1 MLAAR
6 LTHGPHSISCGHA
19 SITIDSTGKWLP
31 RYTLSSIGML
41 VVSRMWTSYV
51 GLEKGPKVVQ
61 ETMPCLVGWVG
72 IAKNWLGWLKATIA
86 NRSDAVEKQ

>member
-1 MLAAR
+1 
-6 LTHGPHSISCGHA
+6 
-19 SITIDSTGKWLP
+19 
-31 RYTLSSIGML
+31 ML